1 MKRKPFKA
9 WLLWD
14 AEGTYRDFLC
24 PTRSDAKAEARDMPY
39 RDAKWRIT
47 RVIVHPT
54 DTRTTV
60 K

>member
-1 MKRKPFKA
+1 MKRKPFTA

-24 PTRSDAKAEARDMPY
+24 PTRKEAQREAKDMQY
-39 RDAKWRIT
+39 RDARWKIV
-47 RVIVHPT
+47 RVTVRPT
-54 DTRTTV
+54 DTTAP